1 LSIEG
6 KRRRGSR
13 EEVVKECRIVGMCG
27 ETQAP
32 MKRKGEEGE
41 KEESR

>member
-1 LSIEG
+1 MSD
-6 KRRRGSR
+6 SWN
-13 EEVVKECRIVGMCG
+13 VCG

-41 KEESR
+41 KEESRWTLAKIVDVI